1 MRRPK
6 PEKWGFDIL
15 RDRTLNKSLGFDRDE
30 RRKLGISGLL
40 PYTHTG
46 IREQVQRVMVNLRR
60 RNENLE
66 KYMLLSALQETNEQ
80 LFFRTVIDNVEGHC
94 CC

>member
-1 MRRPK
+1 M
-6 PEKWGFDIL
+6 GFDIL

-40 PYTHTG
+40 LYTHTG

-66 KYMLLSALQETNEQ
+66 
-80 LFFRTVIDNVEGHC
+80 
-94 CC
+94 